1 MRDVKGCYSAL
12 YDIINLQALANRL
25 YDIMN
30 EEKSRRQM
38 APSGAEERKKDTGAE
53 EDEEDYLDESKPPAC
68 AKILNHFATASRAL
82 TLTLHCQRRARV

>member
-38 APSGAEERKKDTGAE
+38 APSTSEERKKETGADE
-53 EDEEDYLDESKPPAC
+53 EEEDYLDESKPSVC
-68 AKILNHFATASRAL
+68 SKLLNHFGTASPAL
-82 TLTLHCQRRARV
+82 TPSLHCQRRARV